1 MEKKKKVR
9 FSLTFIIVGSIF
21 LILLL
26 FGIILSV
33 IGYVSFTDTLKRE
46 YKETTHHIAV
56 TSRSLIEADNIEK
69 YLNNE
74 EMDDYELR
82 RGYLKNFCNYMD
94 VTLIHCYKLNQSNY
108 LDAVNIF
115 NVVNDKEIKPRGP
128 YDEWELGREFGEIYT
143 KNFKDICEKLYTKKA
158 SEGVVYRTTNL
169 KGKAPHITT
178 LIPILDS
185 SDNVIAV
192 LTVQRPMSEL
202 VNGRKPYIM
211 TIGFTT
217 LGLMVFL
224 SLFAFFNMKFRVLK
238 PIKDVIEE
246 TKYFSKENKKSKE
259 LKKKDYRIKEI
270 DELKVAVD
278 KMEDDMTN
286 YIRNLTKVT
295 SEKEKISAELDI
307 ASQIQN
313 NSVPNVFPAFPDRTD
328 FDIYAYMR
336 PAKEVGGDFYNFFLI
351 DETHLAM
358 VMADVS
364 GKGIPASLF
373 MMVSNILLSE
383 ALRIG
388 TTPKDA
394 LRFINNRICER
405 NPLNMFVT
413 IWVGVLN
420 LETGEVIASNAG
432 HDDPLVLSNGGYDF
446 KKSSH
451 GIIVGAM
458 SDMEYVNYEFKLNKG
473 DKIFLYTDGVPEAT
487 DRNNKMY
494 GLNKLQD
501 LLNCNRNKNCK
512 ETIDV
517 VLDSVERFV
526 GEAPQFDD
534 ITMLVIEYKGN

>member
-1 MEKKKKVR
+1 MEKKKKLR
-9 FSLTFIIVGSIF
+9 FSLAFIIVGSII

-33 IGYVSFTDTLKRE
+33 IGYVSFTDTLKKE
-46 YKETTHHIAV
+46 YKTTTHHIAV
-56 TSRSLIEADNIEK
+56 TSRSLIEADNIDK

-82 RGYLKNFCNYMD
+82 RGYLKNFCNFMD
-94 VTLIHCYKLNQSNY
+94 VTLIHCYKIDQSNY
-108 LDAVNIF
+108 LDAVNVF
-115 NVVNDKEIKPRGP
+115 NVVNDNEIKPRGP
-128 YDEWELGREFGEIYT
+128 YDEWELGGEFGEMYT
-143 KNFKDICEKLYTKKA
+143 KNFKDICEKIYTKKS

-178 LIPILDS
+178 IIPILDS

-217 LGLMVFL
+217 LGLMLFL
-224 SLFAFFNMKFRVLK
+224 SLFAFFNMKLRVLK

-278 KMEDDMTN
+278 KMEDDMVN
-286 YIRNLTKVT
+286 YINNLTKMT
-295 SEKEKISAELDI
+295 TDKEKISAELNI
-307 ASQIQN
+307 ASQIQI
-313 NSVPNVFPAFPDRTD
+313 NSVPNTFPAFPDRFD
-328 FDIYAYMR
+328 FDLYAYMR
-336 PAKEVGGDFYNFFLI
+336 PAKEVGGDFYNFALI

-358 VMADVS
+358 IMADVS
-364 GKGIPASLF
+364 GKGVPASLF
-373 MMVSNILLSE
+373 MMVSNILLTE
-383 ALRIG
+383 ALRRG
-388 TTPKDA
+388 STPKEA
-394 LRFINNRICER
+394 LRYINNRICER
-405 NPLNMFVT
+405 NLLNMFVT

-451 GIIVGAM
+451 GVAVGVM
-458 SDMEYVNYEFKLNKG
+458 KDMDYVNYEFKMNSG

-487 DRNNKMY
+487 DIKNNMY
-494 GLNKLQD
+494 GLKKLSD
-501 LLNCNRNKNCK
+501 ILNSNTRKTCK
-512 ETIDV
+512 ETIEA

-534 ITMLVIEYKGN
+534 ITMLCVEYKGN